1 MSPLNRLDI
10 KETSHHKKGLE
21 IPANSVQVTRL
32 CEKIYTSN
40 NFQKLDREQAIL
52 HGVCQVLLVMSCIQ
66 CQC

>member
-1 MSPLNRLDI
+1 MSPLNRQDI

-40 NFQKLDREQAIL
+40 NNYIENKQYYMECVKFWE
-52 HGVCQVLLVMSCIQ
+52 
-66 CQC
+66 